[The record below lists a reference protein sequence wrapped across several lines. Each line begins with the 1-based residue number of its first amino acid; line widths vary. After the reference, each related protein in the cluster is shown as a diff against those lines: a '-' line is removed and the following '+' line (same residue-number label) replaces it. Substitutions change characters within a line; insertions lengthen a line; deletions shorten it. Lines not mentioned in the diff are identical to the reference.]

1 MAYVYLDPLSGSQ
14 SKGQIRILL
23 SLLASLQGKYDPGS
37 MTGRCDHWMGGAVFR
52 YHMRCLLTCIRP
64 CVLTCILVYIRP
76 CILTCL
82 SSCLSFSLIGLH
94 HKGYSIEQ
102 VGHTSQEQ

>member
-1 MAYVYLDPLSGSQ
+1 
-14 SKGQIRILL
+14 
-23 SLLASLQGKYDPGS
+23 
-37 MTGRCDHWMGGAVFR
+37 
-52 YHMRCLLTCIRP
+52 MRCLLTCIRP